1 MTLDEDMR
9 LLSGVELF
17 RGFSREQLRL
27 MAFGAETISL
37 AAGRKLYVEGAPAD
51 CAFVVA
57 LGEVALYRTVG
68 GKQHTISV
76 ERRGAILGQF
86 ALIADSERLT
96 GAVAQTDVQVLRLG
110 RSMFLKVLEEYPEL
124 AVKLQSR
131 ITADLQGML
140 DRMAKVLSRLVN
152 EE

>member
-68 GKQHTISV
+68 GAQHTISV

-86 ALIADSERLT
+86 ALIADGERLT
-96 GAVAQTDVQVLRLG
+96 GALAQTDVQVIRLG
-110 RSMFLKVLEEYPEL
+110 RSMFLKVLEEYPDL
-124 AVKLQSR
+124 AVILHRR
-131 ITADLQGML
+131 ITADLEAML
-140 DRMAKVLSRLVN
+140 NRMARVMGRLV
-152 EE
+152 EDE

>member
-9 LLSGVELF
+9 ILSGVELF

-57 LGEVALYRTVG
+57 RGEVALYRTVAG
-68 GKQHTISV
+68 SQHIISV
-76 ERRGAILGQF
+76 ERRGSILGQF
-86 ALIADSERLT
+86 ALIADGERLT
-96 GAVAQTDVQVLRLG
+96 GALAQSDVQVIRLG
-110 RSMFLKVLEEYPEL
+110 RSMFLKVLEEYPDL
-124 AVKLQSR
+124 AVKLHSR
-131 ITADLQGML
+131 ITADLEAML
-140 DRMAKVLSRLVN
+140 NRMAKVMGRLV
-152 EE
+152 EEE

>member
-9 LLSGVELF
+9 ILSGVELF

-37 AAGRKLYVEGAPAD
+37 AAGRKLYAEGAPAD

-57 LGEVALYRTVG
+57 TGEVALYREIGAKRHIIT
-68 GKQHTISV
+68 V

-86 ALIADSERLT
+86 ALIAEGERLT
-96 GAVAQTDVQVLRLG
+96 GAVAQTDVQVIRLG
-110 RSMFLKVLEEYPEL
+110 RNMFLRVLEEFPDL
-124 AVKLQSR
+124 AVDLHKR
-131 ITADLQGML
+131 IVADLETML
-140 DRMAKVLSRLVN
+140 QRMTTVMSRLVD
-152 EE
+152 

>member
-9 LLSGVELF
+9 ILSGVELF

-37 AAGRKLYVEGAPAD
+37 AAGRKLYAEGAPAD

-57 LGEVALYRTVG
+57 TGEVALYREIGEKRHLIT
-68 GKQHTISV
+68 V

-86 ALIADSERLT
+86 ALIAEGERLT
-96 GAVAQTDVQVLRLG
+96 GAVAQTDVQVIRLG
-110 RSMFLKVLEEYPEL
+110 RSMFLRVLEEFPDL
-124 AVKLQSR
+124 AVDLHKR
-131 ITADLQGML
+131 IVADLETML
-140 DRMAKVLSRLVN
+140 QRMTTVMSRLVD
-152 EE
+152 